1 VTCQLTVT
9 DCFGNAVQL
18 EHSNWQKHLTKRPEL
33 AAHHDHLGHT
43 LSAPALVI
51 EATRDGH
58 YHFYRRHFPTLQL
71 RTLWLRVVVA
81 YYPTEGKIQTA
92 WLSTRVD
99 RRGVQRWPIP

>member
-1 VTCQLTVT
+1 VPGGGQCAGTSLTVTCQLTVT

-92 WLSTRVD
+92 
-99 RRGVQRWPIP
+99 